1 MSNAVASSE
10 AIEIFLK
17 SWNVYQDIIRHNY
30 MFHREIS
37 KAVHAT
43 LLSLSTAP
51 ALRLLD
57 LGCGD
62 ASMALPLLVDS
73 SITAYIGCDLS
84 QPALDIAHTQ
94 LAEHKIPHR
103 LYCEDMLRFTAEQAE
118 ASIDLVIA
126 SYAIHHLN
134 ATDKQQLI
142 REIARV
148 LVPGGRFVLIDIFRE
163 PEEDRVDYIKHYMG
177 TLRQSWSALSDD
189 AQSLVVNHATEYD
202 FPEPS
207 SFYQTHCQKFGF
219 TPGQRVAKHTWHEA
233 WIFTH

>member
-1 MSNAVASSE
+1 MSNAVASIE

-17 SWNVYQDIIRHNY
+17 SWNVYRDIIRHNY

-37 KAVHAT
+37 KAAHAT
-43 LLSLSTAP
+43 LRSLPTAQ
-51 ALRLLD
+51 ALRVLD

-73 SITAYIGCDLS
+73 SIATYIGCDLS

-94 LAEHKIPHR
+94 LAKHNIPHR
-103 LYCEDMLRFTAEQAE
+103 LYCEDMLRFMAEQSE

-134 ATDKQQLI
+134 TTDKQQLI
-142 REIARV
+142 REITRV
-148 LVPGGRFVLIDIFRE
+148 LAPGGRFVLIDIFRE
-163 PEEDRVDYIKHYMG
+163 PDESRVDYIRNYMG
-177 TLRQSWSALSDD
+177 TLRQSWSALSNDD
-189 AQSLVVNHATEYD
+189 QTLVINHATEYD

-207 SFYQTHCQKFGF
+207 SFYQTNCHKFGF
-219 TPGQRVAKHTWHEA
+219 SPGQRIAKHTWHEA
-233 WIFTH
+233 WIFTR

>member
-1 MSNAVASSE
+1 MSSVAAPTD

-37 KAVHAT
+37 EAT
-43 LLSLSTAP
+43 HTTLRSLPPLP
-51 ALRLLD
+51 ALRVLD

-62 ASMALPLLVDS
+62 ASMALPLLSES
-73 SITAYIGCDLS
+73 STTAYVGCDLS

-94 LAEHKIPHR
+94 LAKRNIPHR
-103 LYCEDMLRFTAEQAE
+103 LYCEDMLRFTAEQSE
-118 ASIDLVIA
+118 ASVDLVIA

-142 REIARV
+142 RKITRV
-148 LVPGGRFVLIDIFRE
+148 LAPGGRFVLVDIFRE
-163 PEEDRVDYIKHYMG
+163 PDEDRADYIKNYMG
-177 TLRQSWSALSDD
+177 VLRQSWSALSNDD
-189 AQSLVVNHATEYD
+189 QTLVINHATEYD

-219 TPGQRVAKHTWHEA
+219 SPGQRIAKHTWHEA
-233 WIFTH
+233 WIFTR